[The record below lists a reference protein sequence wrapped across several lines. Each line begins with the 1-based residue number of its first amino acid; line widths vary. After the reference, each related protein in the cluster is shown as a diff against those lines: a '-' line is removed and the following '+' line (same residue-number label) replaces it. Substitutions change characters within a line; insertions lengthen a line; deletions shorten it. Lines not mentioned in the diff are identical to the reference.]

1 MIVESI
7 LPYIVDLKE
16 RVNLLADSHQEMKV
30 ENKMLSAER
39 GGLLNKID
47 VLEVEI
53 KELKK
58 RVEIVDIAQGMSV
71 KDVNSVGVARNR
83 VNSLIRQIDKCIALL
98 NE

>member
-1 MIVESI
+1 MDSI

-16 RVNLLADSHQEMKV
+16 RVNLLATSHQEMKI
-30 ENKMLSAER
+30 ENQNLSSER
-39 GGLLNKID
+39 GDLLNKID
-47 VLEVEI
+47 TLEVEI

-71 KDVNSVGVARNR
+71 KNVNSIDVARNR

>member
-1 MIVESI
+1 MESI

-16 RVNLLADSHQEMKV
+16 RVNLLAASHQEMKV
-30 ENKMLSAER
+30 ENQMLSSER

-58 RVEIVDIAQGMSV
+58 RVEIVDVAQGMSV